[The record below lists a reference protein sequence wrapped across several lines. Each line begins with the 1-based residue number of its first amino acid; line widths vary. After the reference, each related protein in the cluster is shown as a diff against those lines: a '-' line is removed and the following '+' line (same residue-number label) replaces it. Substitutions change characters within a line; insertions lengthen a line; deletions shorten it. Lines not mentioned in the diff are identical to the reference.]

1 MVRKPDGILHAV
13 PAPRHPPAVS
23 GGRGARDRILA
34 ATRDLYFRQGINL
47 TGITELCAVASVSK
61 RTLYQHFASKEEVVL
76 AYLAAIAA
84 DAGYPPHAVLTRQD
98 LAPRA
103 RLLELYATLSAGRR
117 PLRGCPF
124 VNAGVEL
131 SDPAH
136 PAHQFAATYKREFAG
151 RLGALAREGGAR
163 GADRLGSRLALLY
176 DGAAAQ
182 VVLYDSPEPA
192 SEAQALAAALLR
204 DAID

>member
-1 MVRKPDGILHAV
+1 V
-13 PAPRHPPAVS
+13 PASRRPPLSA
-23 GGRGARDRILA
+23 GRGARERILGTA
-34 ATRDLYFRQGINL
+34 RELYYRQGINV
-47 TGITELCAVASVSK
+47 TGVAELCAAARVSK
-61 RTLYQHFASKEEVVL
+61 RTLYQHFASKDEVVS
-76 AYLAAIAA
+76 AYLAAFAA
-84 DAGYPPHAVLTRQD
+84 DPGYPPHAVLTRSD

-103 RLLELYATLSAGRR
+103 RLLELYATLAEGPR

-136 PAHQFAATYKREFAG
+136 PARRLAAAYKREFAG
-151 RLGALAREGGAR
+151 RLSALARDTRAR
-163 GADRLGSRLALLY
+163 DADRVGARLALLY

-182 VVLYDSPEPA
+182 VTLHDSPQPA

-204 DAID
+204 EAID

>member
-1 MVRKPDGILHAV
+1 V
-13 PAPRHPPAVS
+13 PASRHPPLSA
-23 GGRGARDRILA
+23 GRGARERILA
-34 ATRDLYFRQGINL
+34 TARELYYRQGINL
-47 TGITELCAVASVSK
+47 TGVAELCAAARVSK
-61 RTLYQHFASKEEVVL
+61 RTLYQHFASKDEVVS
-76 AYLAAIAA
+76 AYLAAFAA
-84 DAGYPPHAVLTRQD
+84 DPGYPPHAVLTRAD

-103 RLLELYATLSAGRR
+103 RLLELYATLAGGRR

-136 PAHQFAATYKREFAG
+136 PARRFAATYKREFTG
-151 RLGALAREGGAR
+151 RLSALARDAGAR
-163 GADRLGSRLALLY
+163 DADRVGGRLALLY

-182 VVLYDSPEPA
+182 VTLYDSPEPA
-192 SEAQALAAALLR
+192 SEAQALAAMLLR